1 MDNQDRGNFPWDW
14 IRAQPAGFASG
25 CSGPGAAKGVAFLR
39 PGCLLDRLW
48 ASYHASRMRPV
59 GSFSFFARKQLASAA
74 LAGALVTVGCT
85 PHTVVSAP
93 STAAPTRGISVSGLG
108 KASGKPNVARSSIGV
123 EARAGTAEAAIG
135 EVNTLMARVITALKQ
150 AGVADADIRTA
161 TLSLNFERNYEQPP
175 RPLEMAPSAA
185 PAVAP
190 AATPPGK
197 AKPTAAAEVAA
208 QPLVKLPQGFY
219 NATNSVEVTIR
230 NLETA
235 GKVLSAATSAGAN
248 QINGLRFELEDPS
261 PLQLE
266 ARKKAVADARLRAE
280 RLAELAGV
288 KLGPAV
294 SITEID
300 GGPSGPM
307 PAFAMAKMGNSAP
320 IESGEL
326 TITSTVQIVYALPE

>member
-1 MDNQDRGNFPWDW
+1 M
-14 IRAQPAGFASG
+14 
-25 CSGPGAAKGVAFLR
+25 
-39 PGCLLDRLW
+39 RLFDT
-48 ASYHASRMRPV
+48 
-59 GSFSFFARKQLASAA
+59 FSSFARKQLASAA
-74 LAGALVTVGCT
+74 LAGAIASVGCT

-93 STAAPTRGISVSGLG
+93 SANAPMRGISVSGVG
-108 KASGKPNVARSSIGV
+108 KANGKPNVARSSIGV

-135 EVNTLMARVITALKQ
+135 EVNTLMARVIAALKQ
-150 AGVADADIRTA
+150 AGVADADLRTA

-175 RPLEMAPSAA
+175 RPMEMAPSAA
-185 PAVAP
+185 PLVAP

-197 AKPTAAAEVAA
+197 AKPPAASEVAA

-219 NATNSVEVTIR
+219 NANNNVEVTIR
-230 NLETA
+230 NLDAA

-261 PLQLE
+261 ALQVE

-294 SITEID
+294 SITELD
-300 GGPSGPM
+300 GGTSGPM
-307 PAFAMAKMGNSAP
+307 RAFAMAKAGNSAP